1 MPASRAELPPVK
13 ASQIPETA
21 GRNICLLE
29 KVGDRIC
36 RLEIVWEL
44 EPKKLEKVGA
54 LKDKK
59 EIHVNEELLKDARE
73 KDNEGFKFWGIA
85 IFIETFEL
93 GGRW

>member
-1 MPASRAELPPVK
+1 M
-13 ASQIPETA
+13 
-21 GRNICLLE
+21 
-29 KVGDRIC
+29 
-36 RLEIVWEL
+36 
-44 EPKKLEKVGA
+44 GA

-93 GGRW
+93 GGR